1 MKIERQLIFWLMAFA
16 LALVALASLR
26 EVLLPFIVGM
36 ILAYALN
43 PIADA
48 LVRRGL
54 SRVAASGLVVA
65 LIVTAMGL
73 AVWFLVPPL
82 ITQIEG
88 LGQTLPAGFTRLRML
103 VEEIAKER
111 LGDRFGEFKAGLDK
125 SVAGMQIDWSAVVPA
140 VLGSVWAK
148 GVAVANLLS
157 LFLITPLVVFY
168 LLVDWHPMVR
178 RVESW
183 IPRDRVE
190 TVSCLFRRMDAA
202 VGAFV
207 RGQGVVCLILGTLYA
222 IGLSWAGLRYGLLI
236 GLATGLLSFVPFAGW
251 ALGFLVSAVSIVV
264 QAWPDLQPLY
274 LVAGVFVAGMA
285 LDSAVLSPRIVGSR
299 VGLHPLWLILAL
311 VVFSYAMGFVGML
324 LAVPLA
330 AAFAVLVRHGLE
342 VYLGSEVYRGRP
354 GATVMPGPS
363 PAGAAQSAPVDGPRD
378 SSA

>member
-1 MKIERQLIFWLMAFA
+1 MKIERQFLFWLVVFVVALAA
-16 LALVALASLR
+16 LALLKD
-26 EVLLPFIVGM
+26 VLLPFIIGM

-43 PIADA
+43 PIAEA
-48 LVRRGL
+48 MVRRGL

-65 LIVTAMGL
+65 LIVLALAL

-88 LGQTLPAGFTRLRML
+88 LGQTLPAGVNRLRVL
-103 VEEIAKER
+103 VEEIARER
-111 LGDRFGEFKAGLDK
+111 LGERFGEFKAGLDK
-125 SVAGMQIDWSAVVPA
+125 SIAGLEIDWSAIVPA
-140 VLGSVWAK
+140 VLGSVWTK
-148 GVAVANLLS
+148 GLAVVNILS
-157 LFLITPLVVFY
+157 IVLITPLVVFY
-168 LLVDWHPMVR
+168 LLVDWYPMVR

-183 IPRDRVE
+183 IPRDRVA
-190 TVSCLFRRMDAA
+190 TVSRLFGEMDAA
-202 VGAFV
+202 VGAFI
-207 RGQGVVCLILGTLYA
+207 RGQGVVCLILGSLYA

-251 ALGFLVSAVSIVV
+251 ALGFMVSAVSILV

-274 LVAGVFVAGMA
+274 LVVGVFVAGMV

-299 VGLHPLWLILAL
+299 VGLHPLWLIFAL

-342 VYLGSEVYRGRP
+342 VYLGSEVYRGR
-354 GATVMPGPS
+354 GAVGDS
-363 PAGAAQSAPVDGPRD
+363 GDAPRD
-378 SSA
+378 SSAQA